1 MKLERHRAARQ
12 SGLGGL
18 DPAARDCR
26 ELAAEC
32 AARVVPTLG
41 RGSPRGSPGCVVHG
55 TTRRCW
61 ATGTGS
67 TTTSTATQTLRQG
80 SLSAS
85 KQTRGLACLA
95 CLARRSRPAKILG
108 LLSAGVG
115 EEQSRLSGLGPRRP
129 SAPDHHHLT
138 PTTSHLCFCS
148 ATPLPHDPRMMPHCC
163 LTLEPVTATECTPSA
178 TINTLGTSRVP
189 AGFHL
194 LCEGPQPGSCPGYH
208 SLQVQQ
214 SLHTVYP
221 FQL

>member
-1 MKLERHRAARQ
+1 MEQ
-12 SGLGGL
+12 PGG
-18 DPAARDCR
+18 
-26 ELAAEC
+26 
-32 AARVVPTLG
+32 
-41 RGSPRGSPGCVVHG
+41 
-55 TTRRCW
+55 
-61 ATGTGS
+61 
-67 TTTSTATQTLRQG
+67 
-80 SLSAS
+80 
-85 KQTRGLACLA
+85 
-95 CLARRSRPAKILG
+95 ARRLGPDRRRRQPQHRPCARGPSRQASRPEAWLAWLAWPADPVLPRSWG

-148 ATPLPHDPRMMPHCC
+148 ATPLPHDPRTMPHCC